1 MTGEPNMSLIK
12 SLEEVLDLER
22 TALVEGDLDRL
33 TRMVPEKEK
42 LIGAING
49 LQVLDSE
56 ELIRVQQ
63 KVERNQALL
72 NSAAEG
78 IRAVAARMAELRR
91 IRQEF
96 STYGADGQRNG
107 FAMRSNAKLE
117 KRA

>member
-1 MTGEPNMSLIK
+1 MPTKADTDLIQ

-22 TALVEGDLDRL
+22 TALVDGDLDRL
-33 TRMVPEKEK
+33 NHMAPEKEK
-42 LIGAING
+42 LIGAINE
-49 LQVLDSE
+49 LQVFDSA

-78 IRAVAARMAELRR
+78 IRAVASRMAELRR
-91 IRQEF
+91 VRQEF

-107 FAMRSNAKLE
+107 YTVRHHAKLE